1 MATHLMAAQV
11 LTHTRP
17 GESAVFWIVG
27 TLSVLAA
34 LGVVFSKNAVHAAM
48 ALAGVMVS
56 LAIFYAMQDAPFL
69 AVVQVVVYAGAVM
82 SLFLFVVMLIGVDS
96 SDSLVETI
104 RGQRLATGIF
114 GVAFVALLIG
124 AIEHAISHASA
135 VGLGSANAGGNVQ
148 ALARLIFTTY
158 FWPFE
163 IISALLIIAALG
175 AMVLAHRERTVPRP
189 TQAELMR
196 ARFRQDHL
204 WLPHSGP
211 GVFAA
216 GDAADRPALLPT
228 GEPDDDSVYDELSG
242 HRPGGDHPREST
254 P

>member
-1 MATHLMAAQV
+1 MAAHLMAAQA

-34 LGVVFSKNAVHAAM
+34 LGVVFSRNAVHAAL

-56 LAIFYAMQDAPFL
+56 LAIFYGMQDAPFL

-104 RGQRLATGIF
+104 RGQRLATAFF

-124 AIEHAISHASA
+124 VIGHTIRHTSA

-148 ALARLIFTTY
+148 AIARLIFTTY

-189 TQAELMR
+189 TQADLMR
-196 ARFRQDHL
+196 ARFRRDQP
-204 WLPHSGP
+204 WTPHSGP

-228 GEPDDDSVYDELSG
+228 GAPDEESVYDEVSG
-242 HRPGGDHPREST
+242 YRSGGDDPRETT

>member
-1 MATHLMAAQV
+1 MAAHLMAAQV

-17 GESAVFWIVG
+17 GESAVFWVVG

-34 LGVVFSKNAVHAAM
+34 LGVVFSKNAVHAAL

-104 RGQRLATGIF
+104 RGQRMATGFF
-114 GVAFVALLIG
+114 GVAFVALLVGVIG
-124 AIEHAISHASA
+124 HTISHASA
-135 VGLGSANAGGNVQ
+135 VGLTSANAGGNVQ
-148 ALARLIFTTY
+148 AVARLIFTRY

-163 IISALLIIAALG
+163 IISALLIIAAMG

-189 TQAELMR
+189 TQADLMR
-196 ARFRQDHL
+196 ARFRDGHPL
-204 WLPHSGP
+204 APHSGP

-228 GEPDDDSVYDELSG
+228 GAPDEASVYEELSG
-242 HRPGGDHPREST
+242 HRSAGDDARGST